1 MPDRKVRHLFYAPSI
16 HRPTSRRTRTLTSR
30 ATFRRPITD
39 AHCDL
44 IRDLALHR
52 SDDHHRLSP
61 IVMLGLVPSIHVFGR
76 RMP

>member
-1 MPDRKVRHLFYAPSI
+1 MPDRKVRHLSFVASI
-16 HRPTSRRTRTLTSR
+16 HRATSRRTRTLTSR
-30 ATFRRPITD
+30 AMFRRPIID

-44 IRDLALHR
+44 IRDLAPHR
-52 SDDHHRLSP
+52 LDDHHRLSP